1 MPKNLEILRGQF
13 LGVFPSLSKI
23 FSGNNVNENGRRWRG
38 GVVCQLI
45 VHWHVSISS
54 VVVSSRDSEEARAVI
69 SHKVGGG
76 GGVLKENKDGNYGC
90 ALSLPLAIK
99 RTLESRTTLFS

>member
-1 MPKNLEILRGQF
+1 M
-13 LGVFPSLSKI
+13 
-23 FSGNNVNENGRRWRG
+23 G
-38 GVVCQLI
+38 GGGAAVCQLI

-54 VVVSSRDSEEARAVI
+54 VVAASRDSEEARAVI
-69 SHKVGGG
+69 SHKVGG

-99 RTLESRTTLFS
+99 RT